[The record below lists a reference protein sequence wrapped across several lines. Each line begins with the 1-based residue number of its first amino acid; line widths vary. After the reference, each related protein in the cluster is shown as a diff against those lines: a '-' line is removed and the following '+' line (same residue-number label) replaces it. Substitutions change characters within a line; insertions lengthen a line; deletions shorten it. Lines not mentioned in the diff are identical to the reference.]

1 VKADDN
7 GYNGGM
13 TSDAP
18 SFDEGLDQLEALVVR
33 LENGSLGLEEALKAF
48 EEGVALTRSLQQQLG
63 AAQRRV
69 EVLRQGLGG
78 EVKAEPMEGES
89 F

>member
-1 VKADDN
+1 
-7 GYNGGM
+7 M
-13 TSDAP
+13 TKEPP
-18 SFDEGLDQLEALVVR
+18 SFDEGLDQLEHLVVE
-33 LENGSLGLEEALKAF
+33 LETGNLGLEQALKAF
-48 EEGVALTRSLQQQLG
+48 EEGVALSRALQQQL
-63 AAQRRV
+63 ATAQRRV